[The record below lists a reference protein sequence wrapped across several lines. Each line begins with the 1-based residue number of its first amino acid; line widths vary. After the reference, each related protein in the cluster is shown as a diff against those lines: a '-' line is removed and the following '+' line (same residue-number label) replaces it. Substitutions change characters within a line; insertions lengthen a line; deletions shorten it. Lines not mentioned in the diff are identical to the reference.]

1 MSYTPVNPGLHEKQL
16 HRIPDGMGDFAGV
29 VLRAQATMLSRQ
41 GLSDSTTALAVE
53 LAQTLSCARV
63 SVGLVEGRLINI
75 MGTSQARDVDQR
87 LDAAAIVRAAMHEAL
102 DQSASICLPTQA
114 DRYPMV
120 TIAHAALARVAGG
133 SVCTVVIVGTAGS
146 VGAITFERDSPE
158 FSKTEIDLCEDIAS
172 FCGPIL
178 EIKQQL
184 QLAWWRRI
192 GIDLKKRF
200 MSSGKTG
207 LALVAGVIG
216 IALLFLTLVPIGYRV
231 SAPARLEGSV
241 QRVIVAATDGF
252 LQQANVRAGDSVK
265 EGQVLAELATQDLL
279 LERRRR
285 ESELKQ
291 YENAYQAAQARNDR
305 AQMVI
310 SQSRAGE
317 AQAMLAL
324 AEGQI
329 ERARIQ
335 APFDGIVIKGD
346 LTQTLGS
353 PVQRG
358 EVLLTIAP
366 NNSFRLIVEVDESD
380 IANIL
385 PGQSGELAL
394 AAVPERALRF
404 TTRRVVPFAASNDSR
419 NYFEV
424 EAALDELGTSLRP
437 GLSGVARI
445 DVGKR
450 TIWWIATHRLNNWLR
465 LSLWSLGW

>member
-1 MSYTPVNPGLHEKQL
+1 
-16 HRIPDGMGDFAGV
+16 
-29 VLRAQATMLSRQ
+29 
-41 GLSDSTTALAVE
+41 
-53 LAQTLSCARV
+53 
-63 SVGLVEGRLINI
+63 
-75 MGTSQARDVDQR
+75 
-87 LDAAAIVRAAMHEAL
+87 
-102 DQSASICLPTQA
+102 
-114 DRYPMV
+114 
-120 TIAHAALARVAGG
+120 
-133 SVCTVVIVGTAGS
+133 
-146 VGAITFERDSPE
+146 
-158 FSKTEIDLCEDIAS
+158 
-172 FCGPIL
+172 
-178 EIKQQL
+178 
-184 QLAWWRRI
+184 
-192 GIDLKKRF
+192 

>member
-1 MSYTPVNPGLHEKQL
+1 MSYTPVNPGFREKQL
-16 HRIPDGMGDFAGV
+16 LRVFTGASESAGA
-29 VLRAQATMLSRQ
+29 VLRTQATMLSRQ
-41 GLSDSTTALAVE
+41 GLLDSTIALAVE
-53 LAQTLSCARV
+53 LAQTLSCERV

-75 MGTSQARDVDQR
+75 TGTSQARDVDQR
-87 LDAAAIVRAAMHEAL
+87 LDAAATMQSAMREAL
-102 DQSASICLPTQA
+102 DQSASVCFPSNM
-114 DRYPMV
+114 DRYPLI
-120 TIAHAALARVAGG
+120 TISHAALARAVGG
-133 SVCTVVIVGTAGS
+133 NVCTVVIAGTAGL
-146 VGAITFERDSPE
+146 VGAITFERNTPE
-158 FSKTEIDLCEDIAS
+158 FSKAEIGLCEDIAS

-184 QLAWWRRI
+184 QLPWWRRLWA
-192 GIDLKKRF
+192 DLNK
-200 MSSGKTG
+200 MLMASGKTG
-207 LALVAGVIG
+207 LAFMAGMFG
-216 IALLFLTLVPIGYRV
+216 IALVLFTLVPFSYRV
-231 SAPARLEGSV
+231 SAPARLEASV

-291 YENAYQAAQARNDR
+291 YESAYQAAQANNDR

-317 AQAMLAL
+317 AQAMLTL

-329 ERARIQ
+329 DRARIQ

-346 LTQTLGS
+346 LTQTLGA

-385 PGQSGELAL
+385 PGQTGELAL
-394 AAVPERALRF
+394 AAVPERSLKF
-404 TTRRVVPFAASNDSR
+404 TTRRIVPFAASNDSR

-424 EAALDELGTSLRP
+424 EAVLDDQGASLRP

-445 DVGKR
+445 YVGRR
-450 TIWWIATHRLNNWLR
+450 TLWWTTTHRLQNWLR
-465 LSLWSLGW
+465 LSLWSWGW